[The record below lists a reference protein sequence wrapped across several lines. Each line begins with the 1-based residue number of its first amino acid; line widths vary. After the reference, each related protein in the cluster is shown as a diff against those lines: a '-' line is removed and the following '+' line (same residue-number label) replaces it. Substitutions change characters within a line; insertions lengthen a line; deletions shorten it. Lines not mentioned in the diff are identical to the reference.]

1 MVKNYQA
8 EKKLM
13 KSAVI
18 TGGSRGIGRACA
30 IELAKAGY
38 AVVIN
43 YVNNESAAKET
54 QRLIEADGGTAVLFR
69 ADVSEPDQ
77 ARKLISKCLME
88 FGGIDVLV
96 NNAGVGSP
104 TLFLQTEPEELMRVT
119 GVNYFGTF
127 YTSKAAAKEMLSSGN
142 GGSIINISSMW
153 GVVGG
158 SGEAAYSASKA
169 AVIGLTK
176 ALAKELAPSKIRVNC
191 IAPGVIDTDMNACY
205 SGEVMEELKEKT
217 PLGRIGAQQDVAT
230 IVRFLASDD
239 ASFITGQV
247 IAADGGF
254 SL

>member
-1 MVKNYQA
+1 
-8 EKKLM
+8 M

-30 IELAKAGY
+30 VELAGAGY

-43 YVNNESAAKET
+43 YLNNESAAKDV
-54 QRLIEADGGTAVLFR
+54 QKRIELAGGIAKTFC
-69 ADVSEPDQ
+69 ADVSDPDQ
-77 ARKLISKCLME
+77 ARRLISKCVME

-96 NNAGVGSP
+96 NNAGVCSP
-104 TLFLQTEPEELMRVT
+104 TLFLQTEPEELARVT
-119 GVNYFGTF
+119 EINYYGTF
-127 YTSKAAAKEMLSSGN
+127 YASKAAAREMLSSGR
-142 GGSIINISSMW
+142 GGSIINVSSMW
-153 GVVGG
+153 GISGG

-176 ALAKELAPSKIRVNC
+176 ALAKELAPSDIRVNC
-191 IAPGVIDTDMNACY
+191 VAPGVIDTDMNACY
-205 SGEVMEELKEKT
+205 AADVMETLKEKT
-217 PLGRIGAQQDVAT
+217 PLGRIGAPQDVAN